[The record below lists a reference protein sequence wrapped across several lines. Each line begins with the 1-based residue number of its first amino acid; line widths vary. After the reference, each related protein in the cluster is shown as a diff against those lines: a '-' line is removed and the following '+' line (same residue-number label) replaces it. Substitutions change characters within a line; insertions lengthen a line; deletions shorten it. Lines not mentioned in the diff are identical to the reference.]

1 MERLAVNFSLGSD
14 IDEGLERVR
23 LAESLGYESI
33 WVIQVAD
40 REATVV
46 AAAIAAATE
55 RIQIGTG
62 VLPIYPRT
70 PAVMAQTAATLDE
83 LSNGRFILGL
93 GTSHKLTIEAW
104 HGMQLSKPIST
115 MREYVQ
121 AVRAILKGEPFFG
134 QIYQTAF
141 SFMRY
146 APPRPDMPIYISCLS
161 PKMCE
166 LAGEVADGAV
176 LWMCAPAYIRDTIIP
191 AIHRGA
197 EKAGRSLDNFEIVAA
212 VPIALTDDPAAGR
225 DTFRRNTSVYWSLPF
240 YRAAIEGGGF
250 GGDLSAYDSE
260 GPSGVSDA
268 AVDTFAGIGDA
279 AACRRVVDSYREAG
293 VTLPEISPFTTDNFE
308 ETLKAVLS

>member
-1 MERLAVNFSLGSD
+1 MDRLALNLSLGNH
-14 IDEGLERVR
+14 INEGLERIR

-33 WVIQVAD
+33 WVIQIGD

-46 AAAIAAATE
+46 AAAIATATE
-55 RIQIGTG
+55 RIKIGTG

-70 PAVMAQTAATLDE
+70 PALMAQTAVTLDE

-93 GTSHKLTIEAW
+93 GTSHKLTIETW

-134 QIYQTAF
+134 EIYKTAF
-141 SFMRY
+141 SFIRY

-176 LWMCAPAYIRDTIIP
+176 LWMCAPDYIRDTIIP
-191 AIHRGA
+191 AIRRGA
-197 EKAGRSLDNFEIVAA
+197 EKAGRSMDGFEIVAA
-212 VPIALTDDPAAGR
+212 VPIALTDDVAGGR
-225 DTFRRNTSVYWSLPF
+225 DLFRRNTSIYWTLPF

-250 GGDLSAYDSE
+250 GADLAAYDRD

-268 AVDTFAGIGDA
+268 AVDTFAGIGDE
-279 AACRRVVDSYREAG
+279 AACRKVVDSYREAG
-293 VTLPEISPFTTDNFE
+293 VTLPEISPFTTDNLE
-308 ETLKAVLS
+308 DTLKAVLS